1 MTQSTRSPRNLTPGQ
16 STATLRL
23 GSPTL
28 SPHWPTCFPDLGMGL
43 SLGKLDFEV
52 KSLWGWLLLTLHRCF
67 LLVCQFP
74 IHILGAEMESEAQLG
89 HEGALG

>member
-1 MTQSTRSPRNLTPGQ
+1 
-16 STATLRL
+16 
-23 GSPTL
+23 
-28 SPHWPTCFPDLGMGL
+28 MGL

-89 HEGALG
+89 HEGALA